1 MNTIINA
8 FKKNGTTHLSPSYFY
23 NIKTAS
29 ENYNF
34 PKNVNITAV
43 DNGFKI
49 KFKSKGSHFLYQTNM
64 SKNNTL
70 YTGCF

>member
-43 DNGFKI
+43 DK
-49 KFKSKGSHFLYQTNM
+49 
-64 SKNNTL
+64 
-70 YTGCF
+70 